1 MLREALIIP
10 VTALIATNPIVSTL
24 FPLTISSVRAS
35 LHTSTLKTRCGAWFD
50 RNGSAEYA

>member
-10 VTALIATNPIVSTL
+10 VTALIATNPMVSTL
-24 FPLTISSVRAS
+24 FPLTISSVRAY
-35 LHTSTLKTRCGAWFD
+35 LHTSILKTRCGAWFD